1 MSKKIKGDNNVVIEG
16 DKNTVMQSPVF
27 NINPKVINKLDK
39 PSNSITEEDAHKI
52 KGLIDEIVKN
62 TKLPYPAVWKKF
74 KNHVKVT
81 EYKALPKEKYQEAI
95 VYLTKWRA
103 ATTKNLK
110 ASDTITYRKNRYAAI
125 YARLKNLGITKE
137 QFAVSLEKKYS
148 VTSLKE
154 LSINDLE
161 QVYISVM
168 NTK

>member
-1 MSKKIKGDNNVVIEG
+1 MSKKIKGNNNTIIKG

-27 NINPKVINKLDK
+27 NMNPRIVNKLDK
-39 PSNSITEEDAHKI
+39 PSNSINEEQAHNI
-52 KGLIDEIVKN
+52 KRLIDEIVKT
-62 TKLPYPAVWKKF
+62 TKLPYPAVWRKF
-74 KNHVKVT
+74 KDYVKVT

-95 VYLTKWRA
+95 GYLTKWRA

-110 ASDTITYRKNRYAAI
+110 TSDTETYRKSKYTAI

-137 QFAVSLEKKYS
+137 QFAVSLEKQYA

-154 LSINDLE
+154 LSVSDLE

-168 NTK
+168 NIK